1 MEWGFQTVIPMSE
14 MNTVVSVGFVSGM
27 ENMPCSS
34 GTALLSKEHSS
45 NLDAGIDVG
54 NSSMKLL
61 NSNSSVAHHHYNLG
75 RSIFLKRS
83 RHYYGHHYSR
93 RNSGSLSNPTTS
105 CGLISPL
112 HDERLSFKFA
122 QYKPEPGRDGREKAF
137 GRPERIRS
145 TSLVMD
151 AVLPDQVNA
160 VCGLCQ
166 KHLRR
171 KPYILGNTLASG
183 EFSVVAVLVCGHVYH
198 ADCLEK
204 RTSFEERRDPRC
216 PLCSSSLSQI

>member
-1 MEWGFQTVIPMSE
+1 MGKKKKSSQLHRNLDLPSP
-14 MNTVVSVGFVSGM
+14 S
-27 ENMPCSS
+27 ENMPCSP

-75 RSIFLKRS
+75 RSLFLKRS

-105 CGLISPL
+105 RGLISPL

-122 QYKPEPGRDGREKAF
+122 QYKPESGRGADGGEKAF

-198 ADCLEK
+198 VDCLEK
-204 RTSFEERRDPRC
+204 ITSFEERRDPQC
-216 PLCSSSLSQI
+216 PLCSSSPSQI

>member
-1 MEWGFQTVIPMSE
+1 MGKKKKSSQLHRNLDLPSP
-14 MNTVVSVGFVSGM
+14 S

-34 GTALLSKEHSS
+34 ATALLSKEHSS

-54 NSSMKLL
+54 SSSMKLL

-105 CGLISPL
+105 RGLISPL

-122 QYKPEPGRDGREKAF
+122 QYKPESGRGAGYGREKAF

-151 AVLPDQVNA
+151 AVLPDQVNS

-198 ADCLEK
+198 EDCLEK

-216 PLCSSSLSQI
+216 PLCSSSPSQI

>member
-1 MEWGFQTVIPMSE
+1 MGKKKKSSQLHRNLDLPSP
-14 MNTVVSVGFVSGM
+14 S
-27 ENMPCSS
+27 ENMPCSP

-75 RSIFLKRS
+75 RSLFLKRS

-105 CGLISPL
+105 RGLISPL

-122 QYKPEPGRDGREKAF
+122 QYKPESGRDGGEKAF

-198 ADCLEK
+198 VDCLEK
-204 RTSFEERRDPRC
+204 RTSFEERRDPQC
-216 PLCSSSLSQI
+216 PLCSSSPSQI

>member
-1 MEWGFQTVIPMSE
+1 MGKKKKSSQLHRNLDLPSP
-14 MNTVVSVGFVSGM
+14 S
-27 ENMPCSS
+27 ENMPCSP
-34 GTALLSKEHSS
+34 GTALLSKE
-45 NLDAGIDVG
+45 
-54 NSSMKLL
+54 LL

-75 RSIFLKRS
+75 RSLFLKRS

-105 CGLISPL
+105 RGLISPL

-122 QYKPEPGRDGREKAF
+122 QYKPESGRGADGGEKAF

-198 ADCLEK
+198 VDCLEK
-204 RTSFEERRDPRC
+204 RTSFEERRDPQC
-216 PLCSSSLSQI
+216 PLCSSSPSQI